1 MRYPAL
7 EAKAMLQRPAQ
18 KARPRVLLLIG
29 LLLVMV
35 VAGSVFAFLNGVKAR
50 QDSVSSMK
58 ATSTAH
64 ASGTSAAF
72 MATASAL
79 ARATT
84 DARSALANPYP
95 PYGGTVALNDSLRD
109 NSKGFHWEVGS
120 DDDGICQFSN
130 AEYTVY
136 TAKSAYV
143 QYCKATVSPGHF
155 TSFVYQAHMTILKG
169 DRGGLTFLVN
179 DAQKTFYYF
188 GIGQDGSYIL
198 DSFKGENATILLK
211 GDASAF
217 VHTGLNAPNLVA
229 VVLTGSAVDLYV
241 NMHWI
246 VRASNIVA
254 RPDSLVGLAAQDR
267 TNRTEVVFNDAMVWS
282 LQ

>member
-1 MRYPAL
+1 MS
-7 EAKAMLQRPAQ
+7 QRPVQ
-18 KARPRVLLLIG
+18 KGRPRILLLIS
-29 LLLVMV
+29 LLLVIV
-35 VAGSVFAFLNGVKAR
+35 VAGSVFAFLNAQKIQ
-50 QDSVSSMK
+50 QDNASSIN

-64 ASGTSAAF
+64 ASATSAAF
-72 MATASAL
+72 MTTATAVAK
-79 ARATT
+79 ATS
-84 DARSALANPYP
+84 DARSVLANPYP
-95 PYGGTVALNDSLRD
+95 PYSGTVALNDSLRD

-130 AEYTVY
+130 AAYSVY

-143 QYCKATVSPGHF
+143 QYCKAATSPGHF
-155 TSFVYQAHMTILKG
+155 TSFVYQARMTILQG

-198 DSFKGENATILLK
+198 DSFNGENATILLK

-217 VHTGLNAPNLVA
+217 VHTGLNASNLVA

-246 VRASNIVA
+246 VRDSNIVA
-254 RPDSLVGLAAQDR
+254 SPDCLVGLAAQDR
-267 TNRTEVVFNDAMVWS
+267 TNHTQVVFNDAMVWS
-282 LQ
+282 L